1 MTSGWSGMGRGVRA
15 SMREVYTVGGMRATG
30 GISAVKCYDG
40 GTTTKALSDLMKRVE
55 TWPYEAQE
63 ELAGIALEMDA
74 AAKGG
79 PINRTAGARVVPLV
93 RYPYKIFYR
102 VTPDAV
108 EILQLCKK
116 SPRLCGSVV
125 AFI

>member
-1 MTSGWSGMGRGVRA
+1 MW
-15 SMREVYTVGGMRATG
+15 ATG

-40 GTTTKALSDLMKRVE
+40 GTTTKALADAMKRVE

-79 PINRTAGARVVPLV
+79 AYQSNGRSTGCSAGSLPLQNLLSGDTG
-93 RYPYKIFYR
+93 RSGN
-102 VTPDAV
+102 
-108 EILQLCKK
+108 
-116 SPRLCGSVV
+116 SPTV
-125 AFI
+125 